1 MKDSPST
8 RLRTAP
14 LRLRL
19 HSEEALGAFAA
30 AFARLLRRGDVVA
43 LGGAIG
49 SGKTAFVRAVVRTLH
64 GADQSCSPSFTFRHR
79 YDGDPPIE
87 HIDLYRIENPREL
100 NELGLEEALDGN
112 SIVLIEWWRN
122 APDAIPSR
130 RYEIEIEGA
139 GDEPRT
145 LLVRPP
151 Q

>member
-8 RLRTAP
+8 WLRTAP
-14 LRLRL
+14 LRLTL

-30 AFARLLRRGDVVA
+30 AFARLLRPGDVVA
-43 LGGAIG
+43 LGGPIG
-49 SGKTAFVRAVVRTLH
+49 SGKTAFARAVVRTLH